1 MAPSFLLAPNYSSMA
16 HCDAVGVE
24 PSTPSDKSAHAS
36 KALETDFLDMKVA
49 EKSLLQIASNKIE
62 LPL

>member
-1 MAPSFLLAPNYSSMA
+1 LTIAKPQSQVRLVL
-16 HCDAVGVE
+16 
-24 PSTPSDKSAHAS
+24 SDKSAHAS

-49 EKSLLQIASNKIE
+49 EKSFLQIASNKIE